1 MKLGIIGKLFPLMF
15 NKVVYGYTAEAL
27 PRLDMRAFQQRHKK
41 EYEAMVKRTPS
52 VGGVKDNMFAAVM
65 YMACYGFSYYKAD
78 PEHITMDVFDGMID
92 ALCKSDMM
100 KRFYQ
105 GKNCFDQKE
114 IDKYVRGSERSKK
127 REYPMDWVFDF
138 SYDLSVP
145 EYYVTH
151 RECGVC
157 KIGQQEHLEFLTP
170 HMCVMDYPTIEY
182 KGGKLLRTKTLGA
195 GVDCCYFHVIK
206 GEG

>member
-1 MKLGIIGKLFPLMF
+1 MKLGIAGRLFPLMF
-15 NKVVYGYTAEAL
+15 SKVVYGYTAKAVPEL
-27 PRLDMRAFQQRHKK
+27 NIREFKKKHKK
-41 EYEAMVKRTPS
+41 EYEAMVGRTPS
-52 VGGVKDNMFAAVM
+52 VGSMKDNMFAPVM
-65 YMACYGFSYYKAD
+65 YLACYGFSYYKAD
-78 PEHITMDVFDGMID
+78 PEHITLDVFDGMID

-100 KRFYQ
+100 KRFYK

-157 KIGQQEHLEFLTP
+157 KIGQQ
-170 HMCVMDYPTIEY
+170 
-182 KGGKLLRTKTLGA
+182 
-195 GVDCCYFHVIK
+195 
-206 GEG
+206 